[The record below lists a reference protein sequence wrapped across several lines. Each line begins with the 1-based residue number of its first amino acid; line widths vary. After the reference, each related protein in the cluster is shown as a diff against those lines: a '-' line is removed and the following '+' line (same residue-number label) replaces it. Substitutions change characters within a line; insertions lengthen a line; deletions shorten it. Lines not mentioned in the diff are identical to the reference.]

1 MKEKKQKVTTKG
13 FQQKEVLTMKQAPMI
28 RPFGQLDTPPC
39 LESLQGCVCCTCLC
53 PNPPSGN

>member
-1 MKEKKQKVTTKG
+1 MEKRKQKPRTRNSQEKKL
-13 FQQKEVLTMKQAPMI
+13 LTMKEAPMI

-53 PNPPSGN
+53 PNPPDC

>member
-1 MKEKKQKVTTKG
+1 MKERKQELRTKNS
-13 FQQKEVLTMKQAPMI
+13 QHEKSLVINEAPMI

-53 PNPPSGN
+53 PNPPS